1 MRKSNYILFF
11 VSFTILSFALFVNY
25 QPEKTLDEIDGHL
38 NTGVTYTLPGYISPS
53 AGEVLRDDGYGILSW
68 ESDKSI
74 AIDKIF
80 HHPVYGS
87 YLEEVPFDQG
97 MTLYPGQSAVFG
109 IDISFEVTGDTT
121 YVSTE
126 IF

>member
-11 VSFTILSFALFVNY
+11 VSLTILSFAVFVNY
-25 QPEKTLDEIDGHL
+25 QTEKTLDE
-38 NTGVTYTLPGYISPS
+38 V
-53 AGEVLRDDGYGILSW
+53 EVLLQDLVQPPDENIYHKTVPGFDETIL
-68 ESDKSI
+68 
-74 AIDKIF
+74 
-80 HHPVYGS
+80 HPIYGS
-87 YLEEVPFDQG
+87 YLEEVPFEQG